1 MKYKAELTETK
12 LYCPLAI
19 TLEIDGYCE
28 YCRYVDSANYVNYDD
43 EINKRISRSLCYN
56 DEEAERG
63 LIAYTDSE
71 SLAQKVYSV
80 FPSVETRDGDLYGV
94 ITIKSYGELSESEL
108 AELTEEVEGQLSDGW
123 GEGFEQQEIRLGE
136 DRAYISF
143 WNADDYYL
151 KPEQAVFP
159 EKELTMGGLS

>member
-1 MKYKAELTETK
+1 MKDKAELTKTK
-12 LYCPLAI
+12 LYCPLTI
-19 TLEIDGYCE
+19 TLEINGDYE

-43 EINKRISRSLCYN
+43 EINKRISRSLCCN
-56 DEEAERG
+56 EEEAERG

-143 WNADDYYL
+143 WNSDDYYL
-151 KPEQAVFP
+151 KAEQEVFP

>member
-1 MKYKAELTETK
+1 MKDKAELTETK

-19 TLEIDGYCE
+19 TLEINGDYK

-43 EINKRISRSLCYN
+43 EINKRISHSLCHN
-56 DEEAERG
+56 KEEAERG

-71 SLAQKVYSV
+71 NLAQKVYSV

-123 GEGFEQQEIRLGE
+123 GEGFEQQEIRLGG
-136 DRAYISF
+136 DSAYISF
-143 WNADDYYL
+143 WNSDDYYL
-151 KPEQAVFP
+151 KPEQEVFP
-159 EKELTMGGLS
+159 EQKLTMGGLS